1 MSLSL
6 AIDGMGG
13 DKAPGIVVEGMALAL
28 KKHPSIR
35 FLLFGPKVDLE
46 SLVQQ
51 HPPLLSRVSFVDTD
65 ERVTPETK
73 PSAAVRGLKRSSMR
87 LAIEAVRDGKAQ
99 GCVSA
104 GNTGAYLALSKLI
117 LKTLRGIDRPA
128 IVSQMP
134 TARGESIML
143 DLGANL
149 ACSSDNLVDFALMGE
164 AFARHILHVA
174 RPTVGLLNVGTE
186 DLKGNALLQETAA
199 KLKTR
204 DFFYGFVE
212 GDDIAKGTVDVI
224 VTDGFT
230 GNIALKTGEGMIR
243 FIFDTLRTGFGRSW
257 FTKLAYFLA
266 RPVFK
271 GLKEKLDPRRY
282 NGAVWLGLNGVAVK
296 SHGGTDSFG
305 FASAIDMAVE
315 MVEGHLNEAIEK
327 ALQSLH
333 NEPVGSQS

>member
-6 AIDGMGG
+6 AVDGMGG
-13 DKAPGIVVEGMALAL
+13 DKAPEVIVHGMAIAAH
-28 KKHPSIR
+28 KHPNVNFI
-35 FLLFGPKVDLE
+35 LFGPKEMLE
-46 SLVQQ
+46 PLVIQ
-51 HPPLLSRVSFVDTD
+51 HAVLPSRVTFVDTD
-65 ERVTPETK
+65 EKITPDTK
-73 PSAAVRGLKRSSMR
+73 PSTAIRGLKRSSMR

-99 GCVSA
+99 GCISA

-117 LKTLRGIDRPA
+117 LKTLPGIDRPA

-164 AFARHILHVA
+164 AFARHVLHVSH
-174 RPTVGLLNVGTE
+174 PTVGLLNVGVE
-186 DLKGNALLQETAA
+186 DVKGNALLQETAA
-199 KLKTR
+199 KLRTQS
-204 DFFYGFVE
+204 FFYGFVE

-230 GNIALKTGEGMIR
+230 GNVALKTGEGMIR
-243 FIFDTLRTGFGRSW
+243 FLFETLRVGFSSSW

-266 RPVFK
+266 RPVFRA
-271 GLKEKLDPRRY
+271 LKEKLDPRRY

-296 SHGGTDSFG
+296 SHGGTDDLG
-305 FASAIDMAVE
+305 FASAIEMAIH
-315 MVEGHLNEAIEK
+315 MVEARLNK
-327 ALQSLH
+327 AFSMA
-333 NEPVGSQS
+333 SFKRASTI